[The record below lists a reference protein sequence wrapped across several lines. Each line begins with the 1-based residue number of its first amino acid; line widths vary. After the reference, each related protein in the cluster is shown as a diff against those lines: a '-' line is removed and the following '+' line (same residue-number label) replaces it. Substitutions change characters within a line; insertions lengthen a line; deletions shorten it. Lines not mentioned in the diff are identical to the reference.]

1 MVLRYLGNLSNGR
14 LTLWCYFIWYLTV
27 LIRYFDAN
35 PRLWGTSIG
44 LAVIIGYALYVN
56 TTSTGKT
63 RVRLERWQVVRL
75 YLMPFCVSSFAALVK
90 GKGFVLIF
98 SPNPKEILV
107 AIAACLLLVATVL
120 LLRRGRALTHAT

>member
-1 MVLRYLGNLSNGR
+1 MVLRYLANLSNGR

-44 LAVIIGYALYVN
+44 LALIIGYALYVN

-98 SPNPKEILV
+98 SPNPKEIVV
-107 AIAACLLLVATVL
+107 AVTACLLLVATVM
-120 LLRRGRALTHAT
+120 LLRRGRALAHVT